1 MVALEVGVSAT
12 SPPEQARFLPVHI
25 VESTSATIAATTA
38 VEIAL
43 PNGRVVR
50 VPPGFDAA
58 TLARVLEIAGTDDER
73 C

>member
-1 MVALEVGVSAT
+1 
-12 SPPEQARFLPVHI
+12 
-25 VESTSATIAATTA
+25 

-50 VPPGFDAA
+50 VPPGFDAT
-58 TLARVLEIAGTDDER
+58 TLARVLAIAGTEDEP